1 VCRKKI
7 SEEALNKMDYSNI
20 LSKAAL
26 EIKPSG
32 IRKFFDLL
40 SAGDMSD
47 VVALTVGQPD
57 FVTPWHIRE
66 AGIESLEEGKT
77 YYTSNAGLT
86 ELRNEISHYLDRR
99 FGLSYDPKNEITVT
113 VGGSE
118 AIDLAVRA
126 IVNPGDEVIIAMPA
140 FVCYPPIV
148 SLAGG
153 IPVLIPTKEENSFKL
168 TPEELKAAITPKTKL
183 LILAYP
189 NNPTG
194 AIMDYEDLRII
205 AEVLRDTDIMVLSDE
220 IYAELTFGQKH
231 VSIASIPGMRERTI
245 IASGFSKA
253 YAMTGWRL
261 GYVVAPKEITEVIY
275 KIHQFAI
282 MCAPTTSQFA
292 AIEALRNGD
301 SDIEYMAEEYN
312 RRRRYIVA
320 GLRSIG
326 IPCFE
331 PKGAFYVWPNIGG
344 FGLSSEEF
352 CEKLMYEGRVAIVP
366 GTAFG
371 DCGEGYAR
379 ISYAYSVEHI
389 TKALDGL
396 EKFVKKYK

>member
-1 VCRKKI
+1 MY
-7 SEEALNKMDYSNI
+7 NMDYSKI
-20 LSKAAL
+20 LSKTAS

-86 ELRNEISHYLDRR
+86 ELRNEISLYLNRR
-99 FGLSYDPKNEITVT
+99 FNLSYNPGNEIIVT

-153 IPVLIPTKEENSFKL
+153 IPVLIPTKEENEFKL
-168 TPEELKAAITPKTKL
+168 TPEELKSAITPKTKL
-183 LILAYP
+183 LILPYP

-194 AIMDYEDLRII
+194 AIMDYEDLSKI
-205 AEVLRDTDIMVLSDE
+205 ADILRDTDIMVLSDE

-231 VSIASIPGMRERTI
+231 VSIASLPGMRERTI

-261 GYVVAPKEITEVIY
+261 GYVVAPEQVTSVIY

-292 AIEALRNGD
+292 AIQALKKGD
-301 SDIEYMAEEYN
+301 DDIEYMAEEYN

-326 IPCFE
+326 FPCFE
-331 PKGAFYVWPNIGG
+331 PKGAFYVWPNISG
-344 FGLSSEEF
+344 FGLSSDEF

-379 ISYAYSVEHI
+379 LSYAYSVEHI
-389 TKALDGL
+389 TKALDGI
-396 EKFVKKYK
+396 ENFVKKIR